1 MRWRA
6 RLVLV
11 ALLTALVPV
20 AAFAQSPSDE
30 ADSREVLAYRLTM
43 ARLRQLNQVGLDAA
57 KVRDADPKYRG
68 MARKKQEYKAL
79 QEKADLTDAEQER
92 LDLLEREISE
102 ADDGVDADDPNTKS
116 LSDMARQIESNPQL
130 SAALR
135 KAGLP
140 AREAAVMM
148 LALFQAGFT
157 AGMLESGTIKQIPKT
172 VNADN
177 VKFFQANKA
186 ELESLQG
193 LSQEAE

>member
-1 MRWRA
+1 MRWSG

-11 ALLTALVPV
+11 ALLTVFVPV
-20 AAFAQSPSDE
+20 VALAQSDD
-30 ADSREVLAYRLTM
+30 ADSREVQAYRLTM
-43 ARLRQLNQVGLDAA
+43 PKLRQLNQAGLDAA
-57 KVRDADPKYRG
+57 KLREADPKYSG
-68 MARKKQEYKAL
+68 LAQKKKELKAL
-79 QEKADLTDAEQER
+79 QEKTDLTAAEQDR

-102 ADDGVDADDPNTKS
+102 AEDGSDDAEGASTKS
-116 LSDMARQIESNPQL
+116 LRDMAHQIEADPVFS
-130 SAALR
+130 SALR

-172 VNADN
+172 VNAEN
-177 VKFFQANKA
+177 VKFYQANKA

-193 LSQEAE
+193 LSQKAD

>member
-1 MRWRA
+1 MRLRA

-11 ALLTALVPV
+11 ALLAALVPV
-20 AAFAQSPSDE
+20 AASAQSPADD

-43 ARLRQLNQVGLDAA
+43 PKLRQLNQAGLDAA

-68 MARKKQEYKAL
+68 MAKKKQEYKAL
-79 QEKADLTDAEQER
+79 QEKEDLTDAEQKR
-92 LDLLEREISE
+92 LDQLEREISE
-102 ADDGVDADDPNTKS
+102 TDNGVDANDPNTKS